1 VSYHKIAQIA
11 HSIKG
16 ASSNLGM
23 ISIAAIANDLQQVGK
38 NQKEENIQE
47 MFKKIQSLFSQ
58 IQNSLLSSK

>member
-1 VSYHKIAQIA
+1 
-11 HSIKG
+11 
-16 ASSNLGM
+16 M